1 MLFNSYSFLLFFP
14 IVVLLYFVLPH
25 KLRWVWLLVTSYYF
39 YMSWNAKYV
48 ILLSISIIIT
58 WVSGLLIDWSN
69 KRGGK
74 HNILEKK
81 MWVGLSVILN
91 LAILCF
97 FKYMIF
103 FIGSIAK
110 ILNSGGGGEVYPS
123 HISILFFQSEFRFTH
138 SKLSVT
144 R

>member
-1 MLFNSYSFLLFFP
+1 
-14 IVVLLYFVLPH
+14 
-25 KLRWVWLLVTSYYF
+25 
-39 YMSWNAKYV
+39 MSWNAKYV

-58 WVSGLLIDWSN
+58 WVSGLLIGWSN

-74 HNILEKK
+74 YSILEKK

-103 FIGSIAK
+103 FTGSIAK
-110 ILNSGGGGEVYPS
+110 IVNSVSAWGGGGGGRYTLPTFRYYSSSWNFVLHIPS
-123 HISILFFQSEFRFTH
+123 SQLHDRY
-138 SKLSVT
+138 LSW
-144 R
+144 